1 MWVSTT
7 VAQAIYMANLLLV
20 LLALFLVAL
29 NGFFVAA
36 EFGIVTLRRTRVR
49 AIAKTQGLRGRILAK
64 VHGELDAYLS
74 ACQLG
79 ITLASLGLGWVG
91 EPAFASLLE
100 PVFGALGVT
109 SPQLIHG
116 ISFVFAFVTISFLHI
131 VVGELAPKSL
141 AIRLPEAVGLWSA
154 IPLYGFYWAMY
165 PAIWVLNASANMVL
179 RLAGLAGSGGHGDSH
194 YSTEEL
200 KLILRTSQP
209 GEKFNKDERNILAH
223 SLDFSLL
230 SVSDLMRPIHE
241 VIALHASKSV
251 EENLQTVVRNRF
263 SRYPYYDEDGET
275 VLGMVHLKDLFFAEQ
290 SGKAITSLAPFLR
303 PVETYSARTPALE
316 LFRRF
321 KDGAPHFALIGEKGK
336 RPVGF
341 LTLDNLLGAMVGEI
355 HDEFRLNENDWLKQP
370 DGALVG
376 KASLPI
382 VSLERALG
390 LDIENEEMGLE
401 DIESVGGMVM
411 LKLGDIPKQGQ
422 RVAFNGFDIVVKK
435 MSGPRIL
442 LVKVIPRV
450 PRHSESDD
458 QD

>member
-1 MWVSTT
+1 MH
-7 VAQAIYMANLLLV
+7 NLLLV

-49 AIAKTQGLRGRILAK
+49 AIAKTQGLKGRILAK

-79 ITLASLGLGWVG
+79 ITLSSLGLGWIG

-100 PVFGALGVT
+100 PLLTAVGVT
-109 SPQLIHG
+109 APEIVHG

-141 AIRLPEAVGLWSA
+141 AIRLPEVIGLWSA
-154 IPLYGFYWAMY
+154 VPLYAFYWAMY
-165 PAIWVLNASANMVL
+165 PAIWVLNASANFVL
-179 RLAGLAGSGGHGDSH
+179 RVAGLAGAGGHESH
-194 YSTEEL
+194 YSTDEL

-209 GEKFNKDERNILAH
+209 GEQFNHDERNILAN
-223 SLDFSLL
+223 SLDFSQMR
-230 SVSDLMRPIHE
+230 VSDLMRPINE
-241 VIALHASKSV
+241 VIGLHAAKPL
-251 EENLQTVVRNRF
+251 EENLETVVRNRF
-263 SRYPYYDEDGET
+263 SRYPYFDASGDN
-275 VLGMVHLKDLFFAEQ
+275 VLGVVHLKDLFFAQQ
-290 SGKAITSLAPFLR
+290 SGKAIKSMASFLR
-303 PVETYSARTPALE
+303 PVETISARTPAME

-321 KDGAPHFALIGEKGK
+321 RDGAPHFALIGEKGK

-341 LTLDNLLGAMVGEI
+341 LTLDNLLGSMVGEI

-370 DGALVG
+370 DGALIG

-390 LDIENEEMGLE
+390 LDVENEDLGLDE
-401 DIESVGGMVM
+401 VESVGGLIM

-422 RVAFNGFDIVVKK
+422 RVSFDAFDIVVKK
-435 MSGPRIL
+435 MNGPRIL
-442 LVKVIPRV
+442 LVKVIPRH
-450 PRHSESDD
+450 PRGGDSDE

>member
-1 MWVSTT
+1 MH
-7 VAQAIYMANLLLV
+7 NLLLV
-20 LLALFLVAL
+20 LFALFLVAL
-29 NGFFVAA
+29 NGFYVAA

-49 AIAKTQGLRGRILAK
+49 AIAKTFGLRGRILAK
-64 VHGELDAYLS
+64 VHSQLDAYLS

-79 ITLASLGLGWVG
+79 ITLASLGLGWIG
-91 EPAFASLLE
+91 EPAFAGLLE
-100 PVFGALGVT
+100 PLLAVIGIASQEV
-109 SPQLIHG
+109 IHG

-141 AIRLPEAVGLWSA
+141 AIRIPESVALWTAV
-154 IPLYGFYWAMY
+154 PLYAFYWLMY
-165 PAIWVLNASANMVL
+165 PAIWVLNESANFVL
-179 RLAGLAGSGGHGDSH
+179 RLAGLGSAGGHESH

-209 GEKFNKDERNILAH
+209 GETFDKDERNVLAN
-223 SLDFSLL
+223 SLDFSQLR
-230 SVSDLMRPIHE
+230 VSDLMRPINE
-241 VIALHASKSV
+241 VIALYASHSV

-263 SRYPYYDEDGET
+263 SRYPFFDESGNN
-275 VLGMVHLKDLFFAEQ
+275 VLGVVHLKDLFFAQQ
-290 SGKAITSLAPFLR
+290 SGKPIKSFTPFLR
-303 PVETYSARTPALE
+303 PVDTYSTRTLALE

-355 HDEFRLNENDWLKQP
+355 HDEFRLNENDWLKLE
-370 DGALVG
+370 DGSLVG

-382 VSLERALG
+382 FSLERTLG
-390 LDIENEEMGLE
+390 IDIENEELGLE
-401 DIESVGGMVM
+401 EVESVGGLVM

-422 RVAFNGFDIVVKK
+422 RVEFKFFDVVVKK
-435 MSGPRIL
+435 MNGPRIL
-442 LVKVIPRV
+442 LVKVIPRH
-450 PRHSESDD
+450 PAPAADE